1 VSLEDEIDKLEKT
14 IGAPKTGLKDQIAAT
29 EQALVENTDAQ
40 KTETATRTE
49 ENVAYQKDVKN
60 LQSAASILTKALK
73 VLEAYYDSLE
83 KELAGGAFIQRKE
96 DPSPPDADFNMK
108 GQSSKGGDIIKMLEF
123 ILDETH
129 KEEDEAHNSEEK
141 SQADYEDSM
150 TALKK
155 DEAKAEKNLANLQET
170 LAEKEKDL
178 LAAQKD
184 LKDTTADKESIE
196 AYLKKIKPGC
206 DFITENFEQRE
217 KNRET
222 ESNALKKAIKL
233 IKDTPAYKSAVN
245 AATVESYGDCKKPCV
260 ENAESAACKACR
272 ADVTVPAY
280 CAGHPGTAGC

>member
-1 VSLEDEIDKLEKT
+1 
-14 IGAPKTGLKDQIAAT
+14 
-29 EQALVENTDAQ
+29 
-40 KTETATRTE
+40 
-49 ENVAYQKDVKN
+49 
-60 LQSAASILTKALK
+60 
-73 VLEAYYDSLE
+73 
-83 KELAGGAFIQRKE
+83 
-96 DPSPPDADFNMK
+96 
-108 GQSSKGGDIIKMLEF
+108 
-123 ILDETH
+123 
-129 KEEDEAHNSEEK
+129 
-141 SQADYEDSM
+141 M
-150 TALKK
+150 TVLKK

-245 AATVESYGDCKKPCV
+245 AATVESYGDCKKPCTKDEADV
-260 ENAESAACKACR
+260 ECKACM
-272 ADVTVPAY
+272 ADVTIPAY
-280 CAGHPGTAGC
+280 CAGHKGTKGC